1 MANEVQI
8 EITADEKKALAALKK
23 MTAAVDRFEKTTKK
37 SSKKVDGHFR
47 QLNKGIAVFKGNLAA
62 IGVTKVF
69 DLLSSGIRKTVEAAR
84 EMETIETQLKVILG
98 SAEDAAQVMREL
110 QEFAANTPFEIQGIA
125 NSAKQL
131 LAFGV
136 SQRQVIPILQQLGDA
151 AAGSGQRIEDL
162 TIPYGRLI
170 STQKLTLIELDK
182 FQDRGIPIFNEL
194 KRVSGI
200 SLGEMRK
207 AITNGKLSFQ
217 DFQKALNNLT
227 GEGGTFFNAMTE
239 RSKTL
244 DGVISNL
251 DDSLTNMA
259 AAIGKKLS
267 PVLISMATTISD
279 TADAIKGVFDDG
291 LNPVQKI
298 TAEIKVLSADLK
310 KAERD
315 AKLFRNAFS
324 KDKTA
329 AVVKGIRDEI
339 AALQDKRRE
348 IAFAQSD
355 KNAKTGGNNVAT
367 QTEAEIEAEKRKL
380 AAIAKIKDDARVAE
394 QEKTALVL
402 VRRDEE
408 NITEL
413 EKLTEQYGAK
423 AALEIVHQTQL
434 TEIQLGAE
442 AAKLKRQQLID
453 KAEVE
458 KDKKTLENKK
468 KMALLEK
475 DLNLKTAQA
484 SINVAQNAANLLTA
498 IAGKETAASFILG
511 KVAAVGQ
518 VLLADSQARAAAT
531 AASAA
536 ASIAA
541 GPGALA
547 AFGANMSSYM
557 GIITA
562 NTALSLGTIAA
573 QSLQGFAGGGIIGQ
587 SMGATSGMDN
597 RLATVRDGEMI
608 LNASDQRNVFNAI
621 SSGSIGGGGDSMALL
636 NSINQGISAL
646 LAKDNV
652 IEIDGR
658 ELGRSIRD
666 ISTGRGFVL
675 A

>member
-69 DLLSSGIRKTVEAAR
+69 DLLASGIRKSVEAAR

-98 SAEDAAQVMREL
+98 STEAAERQMRAL
-110 QEFAANTPFEIQGIA
+110 QQFAANTPFEIQGIA

-136 SQRQVIPILQQLGDA
+136 SQKQVIPILKQLGDA
-151 AAGSGQRIEDL
+151 AAGSGARIEDL

-207 AITNGKLSFQ
+207 AITNGKISFEE
-217 DFQKALNNLT
+217 FQKAMSNLT
-227 GEGGTFFNAMTE
+227 GEGGTFFNAMEE
-239 RSKTL
+239 RSNTL
-244 DGVISNL
+244 DGNLSNL
-251 DDSLTNMA
+251 EDSFTITA
-259 AAIGKKLS
+259 AAIGKMFSPLIISGAKKLS
-267 PVLISMATTISD
+267 QLLG
-279 TADAIKGVFDDG
+279 AITRKVDPTPIQDIT
-291 LNPVQKI
+291 QKI
-298 TAEIKVLSADLK
+298 GKLK
-310 KAERD
+310 TQIFF
-315 AKLFRNAFS
+315 AKQEAAKFNGLLG
-324 KDKTA
+324 TA
-329 AVVKGIRDEI
+329 ATLKRLKTEF
-339 AALQDKRRE
+339 AELRKKRRE
-348 IAFAQSD
+348 LRKSIDIQKEAGALVTGD
-355 KNAKTGGNNVAT
+355 PGAAAKAAE
-367 QTEAEIEAEKRKL
+367 EAARAEAEKQK
-380 AAIAKIKDDARVAE
+380 AITKIKDEARVAE

-547 AFGANMSSYM
+547 AFTANMAAYT